1 MIKYTSLVKKGG
13 ILIKRFSRKFLIVSD
28 LDNYEKLLL
37 SKIEKAGKKINM
49 LEFKYFFETLRTK
62 RSDLT
67 NICEKLR
74 LFDEE
79 DIITNAKLFNDILK
93 LSNSEAR
100 IILNEYNYPSDNK
113 YNIFDLIIEMYS
125 DYKEILKEE
134 LLEAISFKNCGIN
147 ETIDVANKYENL
159 ENKYLVIY
167 VNERFYN
174 IYQSIEKYPVLLEIF
189 YKLNNNIGNFSRDFI
204 IDYVSEKRKQKK
216 WIYYEYKVNKLAK
229 EISIGNSKH

>member
-1 MIKYTSLVKKGG
+1 M
-13 ILIKRFSRKFLIVSD
+13 KRFSRKFLIVSD

-37 SKIEKAGKKINM
+37 AKIEKAGKKINI
-49 LEFKYFFETLRTK
+49 LEFKDFFETLRTK

-67 NICEKLR
+67 SICEKLR

-79 DIITNAKLFNDILK
+79 DIITNPKLFNNILK
-93 LSNSEAR
+93 LSDSEAR
-100 IILNEYNYPSDNK
+100 SILNEYNYPSDNK
-113 YNIFDLIIEMYS
+113 YNIFDLMIKMYN
-125 DYKEILKEE
+125 DYKEILREE

-147 ETIDVANKYENL
+147 EAIDVANKYENL

-174 IYQSIEKYPVLLEIF
+174 IYQGIEKYPLLLEIF
-189 YKLNNNIGNFSRDFI
+189 YKLNNNIGKFSRDFI

-216 WIYYEYKVNKLAK
+216 WVYYEYKVNKLSK
-229 EISIGNSKH
+229 EITIRKQKL

>member
-1 MIKYTSLVKKGG
+1 M
-13 ILIKRFSRKFLIVSD
+13 KRFSRKFLIVSD

-37 SKIEKAGKKINM
+37 SKIEKAGKEINM
-49 LEFKYFFETLRTK
+49 LEFKCFFETLRTK

-67 NICEKLR
+67 SICEILR

-79 DIITNAKLFNDILK
+79 DIITNAQLFNDILK
-93 LSNSEAR
+93 LSDSESR

-113 YNIFDLIIEMYS
+113 YNIFDLIIEMYN

-147 ETIDVANKYENL
+147 EAVDVANKYENL
-159 ENKYLVIY
+159 ENKYLAIY

-174 IYQSIEKYPVLLEIF
+174 IYQSIEKYPVLLEMF

-216 WIYYEYKVNKLAK
+216 WIYYEYKANKLDK
-229 EISIGNSKH
+229 EISIRNAKH

>member
-1 MIKYTSLVKKGG
+1 M
-13 ILIKRFSRKFLIVSD
+13 KRFSRKFLIVSD

-37 SKIEKAGKKINM
+37 AKIEKAGKKINI
-49 LEFKYFFETLRTK
+49 LEFKDFFETLRTK

-67 NICEKLR
+67 SICEKLR

-79 DIITNAKLFNDILK
+79 DIITNPKLFNNILK
-93 LSNSEAR
+93 LSDSEAR
-100 IILNEYNYPSDNK
+100 SILNEYNYPSDNK
-113 YNIFDLIIEMYS
+113 YNIFDLMIKMYN
-125 DYKEILKEE
+125 DYKEILREE

-147 ETIDVANKYENL
+147 EAIDVANKYETL

-174 IYQSIEKYPVLLEIF
+174 IYQGIEKYPLLLEIF
-189 YKLNNNIGNFSRDFI
+189 YKLNNNIGKFSRDFI

-216 WIYYEYKVNKLAK
+216 WVYYEYKVNKLSK
-229 EISIGNSKH
+229 EITIRKQKL

>member
-1 MIKYTSLVKKGG
+1 M
-13 ILIKRFSRKFLIVSD
+13 KRFSRKFLIVSD

-37 SKIEKAGKKINM
+37 SKIEKAGKEINM
-49 LEFKYFFETLRTK
+49 LEFKCFFETLRTK

-67 NICEKLR
+67 SICEKLR

-79 DIITNAKLFNDILK
+79 DIITNAQLFNDILK
-93 LSNSEAR
+93 LSDSESR

-113 YNIFDLIIEMYS
+113 YNIFDLIIEMYN

-134 LLEAISFKNCGIN
+134 LLETISFKNCGIN
-147 ETIDVANKYENL
+147 EAVDVANKYENL
-159 ENKYLVIY
+159 ENKYLAIY

-174 IYQSIEKYPVLLEIF
+174 IYQSIEKYPVLLEMF

-216 WIYYEYKVNKLAK
+216 WIYYEYKANKLDK
-229 EISIGNSKH
+229 EISIRNAKH